1 MVVKQYRSE
10 YGLGWN
16 INRSDRKKMIKI
28 LKFSCLV
35 GLLLLVGCEENQ
47 KEGKS
52 TEEETTKRKTLFS
65 VVSPSTSNMVFENMV
80 KQTKENNHMIN
91 SQFISGA
98 GVAVG
103 DINNDGL
110 QDVFFTGNQ
119 VRDRLFLNQGN
130 MEFKDIS
137 SEAGI
142 TSDNKWSTGVTFVD
156 IDNDGDQDIY
166 VCRFTYLENEKSAN
180 QLYINNGNLTFT
192 ESAAS
197 FGLADKGFS
206 IQATFLDYDKDGL
219 LDVYIVNQPPSIPN
233 IGNKLNYRQFSD
245 IIFSDRLYKNMGNGK
260 FEDRTSESK
269 IQNFGFGLCA
279 TTGDFNND
287 GWEDIYVSNDFD
299 VADHMYINQK
309 DGTFQN
315 TILTATKH
323 ISNFSMGSDVA
334 DYDNDG
340 NLDIMVVDM
349 VAEDHKR
356 IKTNMGGMAPEQFW
370 SIVDKGEHY
379 QYMFNTLQRNN
390 GNGTFGELAQ
400 LAGVTST
407 DWSWSPLFADFDN
420 DGFKDLLVTNGVI
433 KNNRYSDLKALYDEK
448 LDSIRKVAMQRG
460 VDPNTMIDVTDF
472 MELAPTDKLPN
483 YIFRNNGDLTFKNKM
498 KEWGLEKPT
507 LSNGAAYADFDNDGD
522 LDIVI
527 NNINENALLY
537 RNNAS
542 ERKKGNYIR
551 LKLSS
556 DKNQPLYGARISL
569 YQNDSV
575 RQTYQIANTRG
586 FMSKSEDI
594 AHFGIGGEEK
604 IKKAI
609 IQWPDGKSTV
619 LTDLDVNKVHEISRS
634 KSSAKVVQQ
643 EETGGKLFREI
654 TKRLKLDNAKHI
666 ENSHDDYVDEV
677 LLPHKMSQFGPA
689 IAVGDVNGDKME
701 DFYLGGAAGKTGTL
715 YIQKR
720 NGTFTGIY
728 NGVWNA
734 DSASEDMGAVFT
746 DVDGDKDLDL
756 FVVSG
761 GNEFSSGDP
770 RLQDR
775 LYIND
780 GKGNFTKKTDALPK
794 YLTSGSCVI
803 PFDYDKDGDLD
814 LFIGG
819 RLVPKKYPYAANSH
833 LLENIGGKYIDAT
846 QDRANEM
853 IGLGMVTDAKWID
866 YNRDGRQDLV
876 VVGEW
881 MPVTIFEQSS
891 NGKFRKT
898 TIDDSEGWYYS
909 VQTADMDKDGDE
921 DIIAGNLGLNY
932 KYKASKEAPFEV
944 YSSDFDNNGSLDI
957 VLSYYEHGIAF
968 PVRGK
973 SCSTQQIP
981 SLKEKFPS
989 FEEFGSSDLQGV
1001 YGESLKDALHLQA
1014 KTFASVYIENDGNNG
1029 FSLKPLPSLAQV
1041 SSINSILINDYD
1053 KDGHKDLLVSGNL
1066 YTSEIETPRN
1076 DAGTGLF
1083 LKGNGK
1089 GDFVP
1094 LAINESGYYT
1104 PNDVRNA
1111 KKISVQGK
1119 EIILVAN
1126 NDDFLQAIE
1135 YTPLE

>member
-1 MVVKQYRSE
+1 M
-10 YGLGWN
+10 
-16 INRSDRKKMIKI
+16 
-28 LKFSCLV
+28 LV
-35 GLLLLVGCEENQ
+35 ACKDEP
-47 KEGKS
+47 
-52 TEEETTKRKTLFS
+52 KREVIEKDTLFS
-65 VVSPSTSNMVFENMV
+65 VVSSSSSNLVFENTIV
-80 KQTKENNHMIN
+80 QTKENNHMIN

-103 DINNDGL
+103 DINSDGL

-119 VRDRLFLNQGN
+119 VKDRLFLNKGDL
-130 MEFKDIS
+130 EFEDIS
-137 SEAGI
+137 AKAGI
-142 TSDNKWSTGVTFVD
+142 TKDNKWSTGVTFVD

-166 VCRFTYLENEKSAN
+166 VCRLTYLENEKSAN

-197 FGLADKGFS
+197 FGLNDKGFS
-206 IQATFLDYDKDGL
+206 IQATFFDYDKDGL
-219 LDVYIVNQPPSIPN
+219 LDLYVVNQPPSIPN
-233 IGNKLNYRQFSD
+233 IGDKLNYKQFSD
-245 IIFSDRLYKNMGNGK
+245 ILFSDRLYKNMGNGK
-260 FEDRTSESK
+260 FEDRTDESK
-269 IQNFGFGLCA
+269 VRNFGFGLNA

-309 DGTFQN
+309 DGTFKN
-315 TILTATKH
+315 TIHKSTKH

-390 GNGTFGELAQ
+390 GNGTFSELAQ

-420 DGFKDLLVTNGVI
+420 DGYKDLLVTNGVF
-433 KNNRYSDLKALYDEK
+433 KNNRYSDLTTMYDKK
-448 LDSIRKVAMQRG
+448 LDSITQVARQRG
-460 VDPNTMIDVTDF
+460 LNPNTMIDVTDF

-483 YIFRNNGDLTFKNKM
+483 YIFKNNGDLTFDNKM
-498 KEWGLEKPT
+498 KDWGFEKPT

-527 NNINENALLY
+527 NNINDNALLY
-537 RNNAS
+537 RNNTT
-542 ERKKGNYIR
+542 EQKTGNFIR
-551 LKLSS
+551 IKLSS
-556 DKNQPLYGARISL
+556 DKNESLYGTRISL

-575 RQTYQIANTRG
+575 QQTYQITNTRG
-586 FMSKSEDI
+586 FMSKSEDVV
-594 AHFGIGGEEK
+594 HFGIGNSEK
-604 IKKAI
+604 VSKAVV
-609 IQWPDGKSTV
+609 QWADGKSAI
-619 LTDLDVNKVHEISRS
+619 LTDLAINEVHNIS
-634 KSSAKVVQQ
+634 KSKLATQTSQEQESGKVLFKEIAQQ
-643 EETGGKLFREI
+643 
-654 TKRLKLDNAKHI
+654 LKLDNAEHI
-666 ENSHDDYVDEV
+666 ENIHDDYADEV
-677 LLPHKMSQFGPA
+677 LLPHKMSQSGPT

-701 DFYLGGAAGKTGTL
+701 DFYLGGAAGKSGIL
-715 YIQKR
+715 YIQKS
-720 NGTFTGIY
+720 NGTFNETKLGA
-728 NGVWNA
+728 WTA
-734 DSASEDMGAVFT
+734 DRESEDMGAAFV
-746 DVDGDKDLDL
+746 DIDGDTDLDL

-761 GNEFSSGDP
+761 GNEFNVGNP

-780 GKGNFTKKTDALPK
+780 GRGNFTKKTNALPK
-794 YLTSGSCVI
+794 YLSSGSCVL
-803 PFDYDKDGDLD
+803 PFDFDKDGDMD
-814 LFIGG
+814 LFVGG
-819 RLVPKKYPYAANSH
+819 RLVPKKYPYAADSY
-833 LLENIGGKYIDAT
+833 LLENKGGRFTNVT
-846 QDRANEM
+846 QEKANEM
-853 IGLGMVTDAKWID
+853 QALGMVTDARWVD
-866 YNRDGRQDLV
+866 YNKDGRQDLI

-881 MPVTIFEQSS
+881 MPITIFEQTS
-891 NGKFRKT
+891 NGKFGKRI
-898 TIDDSEGWYYS
+898 IDDSEGWYYS
-909 VQTADMDKDGDE
+909 VETADMDGDGDE

-989 FEEFGSSDLQGV
+989 YEEFGSSDLKGV
-1001 YGESLKDALHLQA
+1001 YGDESLKNALHLQA
-1014 KTFASVYIENDGNNG
+1014 KSFASVYVENNG
-1029 FSLKPLPSLAQV
+1029 NANFNIKPLPQLAQV
-1041 SSINSILINDYD
+1041 SSINSILIDDYD
-1053 KDGHKDLLVSGNL
+1053 KDGFQDLLVSGNL
-1066 YTSEIETPRN
+1066 YPAEIETPRN

-1089 GDFVP
+1089 GDFTP
-1094 LAINESGYYT
+1094 LAISESGFYT
-1104 PNDVRNA
+1104 PNDVRDV
-1111 KKISVQGK
+1111 KRISVQGK
-1119 EIILVAN
+1119 EVMLVAN

-1135 YTPLE
+1135 YIPQE